1 MGEKYFVGGYVD
13 DVKTL
18 WEVRQIIRQ
27 RGMVLTRRRIHSD
40 YEFECTVKD
49 VRSYLDG
56 NDEQLTDEQIRR
68 AASYVLYDFDNNDAR
83 AEVYWATVENAIDEV
98 REEKDDE

>member
-13 DVKTL
+13 NA
-18 WEVRQIIRQ
+18 EVAQQIKKLIEANGKSKDRWD
-27 RGMVLTRRRIHSD
+27 IYND
-40 YEFECTVKD
+40 YEFECTVED

-56 NDEQLTDEQIRR
+56 NDERLTDEQIER
-68 AASYVLYDFDNNDAR
+68 AARHVLHDFDDNDAR

-98 REEKDDE
+98 REEDEK

>member
-18 WEVRQIIRQ
+18 WEVRQIIEQ
-27 RGMVLTRRRIHSD
+27 RGMVLNRRQIHSD
-40 YEFECTVKD
+40 YEFECTVED
-49 VRSYLDG
+49 VRDYLAG
-56 NDEQLTDEQIRR
+56 NDEQLTDEQIER
-68 AASYVLYDFDNNDAR
+68 AAWHVLHDFVDNDAR

-98 REEKDDE
+98 REEDAR